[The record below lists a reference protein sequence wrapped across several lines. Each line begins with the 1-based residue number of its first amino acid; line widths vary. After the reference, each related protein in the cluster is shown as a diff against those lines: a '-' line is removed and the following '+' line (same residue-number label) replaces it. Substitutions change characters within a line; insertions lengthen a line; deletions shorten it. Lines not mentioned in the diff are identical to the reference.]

1 MRKHKVMQININIY
15 PEDENNEN
23 LRDFMCKIIDVA
35 NDNTLAV
42 ESILLQEKELFSMKN
57 GFKI

>member
-23 LRDFMCKIIDVA
+23 LRDFICKIIDTA
-35 NDNTLAV
+35 NDNALAV

>member
-1 MRKHKVMQININIY
+1 MQININIY
-15 PEDENNEN
+15 PEHENNEN
-23 LRDFMCKIIDVA
+23 LRDFMCKIIDTA
-35 NDNTLAV
+35 NNNTIAV